1 MEPRENYKGKGRPLL
16 YSNSAVTMSLMIRQL
31 FHLPLRQTE
40 GFLQS
45 LIDLLGLPIKMMDFS
60 SISKRSK
67 DLEFERLIDSIEA
80 GSHVMVDSTGLKV
93 YGRDEWHQEK
103 YDVLAHRTWRKLHI
117 AVDEHHQIVACKLT
131 TKAEGDPSVLPDLL
145 EQIDE
150 FDTFMADGAYDGLP
164 TYQHVEKHSPGA
176 NVVVPPPKNAVVS
189 ETNQKRNQHI
199 EAIEKH
205 GRIGWQKLTG
215 YGLRAYAELAIQ
227 RYKRIIGNTMKAREL
242 PQQKAEVQVS
252 GRLLNVMTGLGMP
265 VSIKVT

>member
-1 MEPRENYKGKGRPLL
+1 MEPRANYKGKGSPRL
-16 YSNSAVTMSLMIRQL
+16 YSDSAVTMSLMIRQL
-31 FHLPLRQTE
+31 FCLPLRQTE
-40 GFLQS
+40 GFIQS
-45 LIDLLGLPIKMMDFS
+45 LIDLLDLSINMMDFS

-103 YDVLAHRTWRKLHI
+103 HDVLARRTWRKLHI
-117 AVDEHHQIVACKLT
+117 AVDEHHQIVACELT
-131 TKAEGDPSVLPDLL
+131 TKEEGDPSVLPDLL
-145 EQIDE
+145 EQVDG

-164 TYQHVEKHSPGA
+164 TYQHVEKHSSGA
-176 NVVVPPPKNAVVS
+176 SVIVPPPKNAVVGQ
-189 ETNQKRNQHI
+189 TNPERNQHI

-215 YGLRAYAELAIQ
+215 YKLRAYAELAIQ

-242 PQQKAEVQVS
+242 PQQKAEAQSSV
-252 GRLLNVMTGLGMP
+252 RLLNVMTGLGMP
-265 VSIKVT
+265 ISIKIT